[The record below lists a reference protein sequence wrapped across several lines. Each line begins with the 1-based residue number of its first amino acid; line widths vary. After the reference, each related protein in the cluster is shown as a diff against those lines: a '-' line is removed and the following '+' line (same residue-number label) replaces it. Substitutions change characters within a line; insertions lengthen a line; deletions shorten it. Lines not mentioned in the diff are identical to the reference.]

1 MKVVEVVAGC
11 CAPRPTTR
19 LGPAA
24 SGRAARR
31 WTFVRQGRATSRRSS
46 RSSSWRSVSFMI
58 VAAPKVFVDIPGSSA
73 RLVEVALASG
83 LRMEDPGLLLLWPPV
98 DPPRSLAIHSD
109 WLL

>member
-1 MKVVEVVAGC
+1 
-11 CAPRPTTR
+11 
-19 LGPAA
+19 
-24 SGRAARR
+24 
-31 WTFVRQGRATSRRSS
+31 
-46 RSSSWRSVSFMI
+46 MI